1 MATNATQEA
10 FLNGSAGKYLDPDG
24 VYRYQCVDV
33 AVAYAAAIFPGVS
46 WETSFGRNNANGHFP
61 KDNGYWTSIRNI
73 DGDLSSVPM
82 RGDVIIWGG
91 DAYNPYGHIAVV
103 LAADAYSVTVL
114 QQNADGSGNLPT
126 QIATLPY
133 NAPGTGPAVG
143 WLRPKVSLVSAPN
156 QRVAGNYVVNQR
168 AAARSDAAVVRQIP
182 ANGLEQWDGYVH
194 GETVT
199 AADGTSSDIW
209 YKDSQ
214 GYASA
219 IFFDP
224 FTTEGLPDLTPKA
237 AEAKLAPNQR
247 KATGG
252 AVNQRREAATG
263 APVVRTIP
271 AGSVEVWDGYVHGA
285 LVDLGNGVKSDIWY
299 KDSLGYASALFFDP
313 VTTDGLKDLTPKA
326 PTLEKP
332 APAPAPAPA
341 QVLPQANA
349 GRPVYTF
356 DKAFDLVS
364 EVRPAH
370 PDNFLA
376 DGMPA
381 TVTGLVIHQF
391 IAGPTRFD
399 VHLDSVINA
408 FTHND
413 RIASAHFGV
422 EGKRVVQFVDLKDR
436 AYHAG
441 PGGNDSWSIEVY
453 GGMDAETLATV
464 ALLVHELEK
473 LAGREL
479 DLRRH
484 KEIMATQCGEDVD
497 LDGIRRRV
505 LALAAPVPAPA
516 PAPTPEATLP
526 ASPAA
531 PSAPDLQALR
541 AELVKF
547 AEWRIDSYLKGL

>member
-10 FLNGSAGKYLDPDG
+10 FLNGAAGKYLDPDG

-46 WETSFGRNNANGHFP
+46 WEKTFGRNNANGHFP
-61 KDNGYWTSIRNI
+61 KNNDYWTSIRNI
-73 DGDLSSVPM
+73 DGDLTSVPM
-82 RGDVIIWGG
+82 RGDVIIWAG
-91 DAYNPYGHIAVV
+91 DSFNPYGHIAVV

-133 NAPGTGPAVG
+133 NAPGTGPTVG
-143 WLRPKVSLVSAPN
+143 WLRPKVSLISAPN

-168 AAARSDAAVVRQIP
+168 AAPRTDATVVRQIP
-182 ANGLEQWDGYVH
+182 ANGLEQWDGFVR
-194 GETVT
+194 GETVR
-199 AADGTSSDIW
+199 ASDGTRSDIW
-209 YKDSQ
+209 YKDSV

-224 FTTEGLPDLTPKA
+224 VTTDGLPDLTPKA
-237 AEAKLAPNQR
+237 EAKLAPSQR

-252 AVNQRREAATG
+252 AVNQRREATRG

-271 AGSVEVWDGYVHGA
+271 AGSVEVWEGFVHGD
-285 LVDLGNGVKSDIWY
+285 LVDLGGGVKSDIWY
-299 KDSLGYASALFFDP
+299 KDAKGYASALFFDP
-313 VTTDGLKDLTPKA
+313 VTTDGLADLTPKA
-326 PTLEKP
+326 PSLEKP
-332 APAPAPAPA
+332 APQAPSQEAPKP
-341 QVLPQANA
+341 NA

-356 DKAFDLVS
+356 EKACDLVT
-364 EVRPAH
+364 EVVPAH
-370 PDNFLA
+370 VDNFQV
-376 DGMPA
+376 GNMPA

-399 VHLDSVINA
+399 VHLDSVLHA
-408 FTHND
+408 FTNND
-413 RIASAHFGV
+413 RTASAHFGV

-441 PGGNDSWSIEVY
+441 PGGNDFWSIEVY

-484 KEIMATQCGEDVD
+484 KELMATQCGDDVD

-505 LALAAPVPAPA
+505 LALNAPVPAPSAA
-516 PAPTPEATLP
+516 PAPEAVLP
-526 ASPAA
+526 PVAA
-531 PSAPDLQALR
+531 PYDRSALR
-541 AELVKF
+541 TELLKF
-547 AEWRIDSYLKGL
+547 AEASIDSYLKGL